1 MSSGVRA
8 QEQGR
13 DRETRNAGEIQAEIS
28 RIVVGGD
35 GSGAGS
41 FEIFERRADVAAVV
55 ASVTKQLVMNAI
67 PIPEIA
73 VDATDVNF
81 EFRPSRNNA
90 IAAWTPLPIFA
101 FP

>member
-13 DRETRNAGEIQAEIS
+13 DRATRSAREIHAEIT
-28 RIVVGGD
+28 RIVAAVMAPGQ
-35 GSGAGS
+35 GS
-41 FEIFERRADVAAVV
+41 FEILERRVDVAATV
-55 ASVTKQLVMNAI
+55 ASVTKQLVMNAVS
-67 PIPEIA
+67 IPEIA

-81 EFRPSRNNA
+81 EFRASRNNA
-90 IAAWTPLPIFA
+90 IAAWIPLPIFT